1 MIVMDSIRDYFNDFI
16 NLELFETGDFVL
28 SYYNLLL
35 ALIIIVITVFA
46 LKGTRRIFRRLV
58 NRNVFDSGTSH
69 SIYLIVKYILWIIVV
84 IILIDSFG
92 FSVSIL
98 IASAAALLFGVGL
111 GLQELFNDVASGI
124 IILVER
130 SVKVNDVI
138 ELENKMI
145 GRVVGIGLR
154 TSKIQTRDNVVTIVP
169 NSKLVNDQVINWS
182 HMEKKTRFHVD
193 VGVRYGSNVELV
205 TKVLLECAYEH
216 PLIMNIPKPFV
227 RFEDFGDSS
236 LDFQLYFW
244 TNESFLVENTKSDL
258 RYKIDKIFREKG
270 IEIPF
275 PQRDLYLKS
284 MPQQKDRGLQ

>member
-1 MIVMDSIRDYFNDFI
+1 
-16 NLELFETGDFVL
+16 
-28 SYYNLLL
+28 
-35 ALIIIVITVFA
+35 
-46 LKGTRRIFRRLV
+46 
-58 NRNVFDSGTSH
+58 FDSGTSH

-130 SVKVNDVI
+130 SVMVNDVI

-193 VGVRYGSNVELV
+193 VGVRYGSDVQLV

-258 RYKIDKIFREKG
+258 RYKIDKIFREND

>member
-1 MIVMDSIRDYFNDFI
+1 MDNIRDYFNDFI
-16 NLELFETGDFVL
+16 NLELLESGNFVL
-28 SYYNLLL
+28 SFYNLLL

-46 LKGTRRIFRRLV
+46 LKGLRRIFNRLARRS
-58 NRNVFDSGTSH
+58 VFDTGTAH
-69 SIYLIVKYILWIIVV
+69 SLYLIVKYIIWVIVLA
-84 IILIDSFG
+84 ILIDSFG

-111 GLQELFNDVASGI
+111 GLKELFNDVASGI

-130 SVKVNDVI
+130 SVMVNDVI
-138 ELENKMI
+138 ELENNMI
-145 GRVVGIGLR
+145 GRVVAIGLR

-182 HMEKKTRFHVD
+182 HLEKKTRFHVNA
-193 VGVRYGSNVELV
+193 GVRYGSDVELV

-227 RFEDFGDSS
+227 RFDDFGDSS
-236 LDFQLYFW
+236 LDFQLFFW
-244 TNESFLVENTKSDL
+244 THESFLVENTKSDL
-258 RYKIDKIFREKG
+258 RYKIDKIFRKNG

-284 MPQQKDRGLQ
+284 MPQQKDIKPQ